1 MSRSSIAGFLTGTAV
16 ASVLVGG
23 VAYAA
28 ASPTPTPTSTPSAS
42 SAPAAIPSPGARHA
56 RHARHAGHAGHAG
69 KRAPLAVR
77 AEHGQ
82 FTVAT
87 KKGARTVL
95 VQRGTVG
102 AVTPAAGSAPGTV
115 TVVSADR
122 FSTTYTVPT
131 SAKVL
136 AAGKGAAK
144 GTDGQ
149 RATAELKTGERVRV
163 VARENGSTATLAT
176 ARVLPVKPAVAGGN

>member
-56 RHARHAGHAGHAG
+56 GHARHAG

-95 VQRGTVG
+95 VQRGTVA
-102 AVTPAAGSAPGTV
+102 AVTPAAGSRPGTV

-131 SAKVL
+131 SARVL

-176 ARVLPVKPAVAGGN
+176 ARVLPVKPAVAGGD

>member
-56 RHARHAGHAGHAG
+56 GHARHAG

-95 VQRGTVG
+95 VQRGTVA
-102 AVTPAAGSAPGTV
+102 AVTPAAGSTPGTV

-131 SAKVL
+131 SARVL

>member
-28 ASPTPTPTSTPSAS
+28 ASPTPTPTSTPTAS
-42 SAPAAIPSPGARHA
+42 SARAAIPSPGAGHA
-56 RHARHAGHAGHAG
+56 RHAG

-95 VQRGTVG
+95 VQRGTVA
-102 AVTPAAGSAPGTV
+102 AVTPAAGSTPGTV

>member
-42 SAPAAIPSPGARHA
+42 SAPAATPSPGARHA
-56 RHARHAGHAGHAG
+56 RHAGHAG

-95 VQRGTVG
+95 VQRGTVA
-102 AVTPAAGSAPGTV
+102 AVTPAAGSTPGTV

>member
-56 RHARHAGHAGHAG
+56 GHAGHAG

-102 AVTPAAGSAPGTV
+102 AVTPAAGSTPGTV

-131 SAKVL
+131 SARVL
-136 AAGKGAAK
+136 AAGKGAVK

>member
-42 SAPAAIPSPGARHA
+42 SAPAAIASPGARHA
-56 RHARHAGHAGHAG
+56 GHARHAG

-95 VQRGTVG
+95 VQRGTVA
-102 AVTPAAGSAPGTV
+102 AVTPAAGSTPGTV

-131 SAKVL
+131 SARVL

>member
-42 SAPAAIPSPGARHA
+42 SAPAAIASPGARHA
-56 RHARHAGHAGHAG
+56 GHARHAG

-95 VQRGTVG
+95 VQRGTVA
-102 AVTPAAGSAPGTV
+102 AVTPAAGSTPGTV

>member
-42 SAPAAIPSPGARHA
+42 SAPAATPSPGARHA
-56 RHARHAGHAGHAG
+56 RHARHAGHAG

-95 VQRGTVG
+95 VQRGTVA
-102 AVTPAAGSAPGTV
+102 AVTPAAGSTPGTV

-131 SAKVL
+131 SARVL
-136 AAGKGAAK
+136 AAGKGAVK

-163 VARENGSTATLAT
+163 VAREDGSTATLAT